1 MRLRFLVLIGLV
13 VGLTLGVVLAIVFG
27 RTADSPGVDSDPEP
41 VVELAEGQQTSVE
54 IQQQRREEFLV
65 DWARF
70 RSVEVLVE
78 SNLTRVTSDGTE
90 LTVTEVLAQRPGD
103 RLVRSLS
110 GVTGYLGGV
119 EVLCSTRTSVEEGGE
134 LECRDL
140 DTAPSI
146 DEALQTELGNIGAV
160 LDGDPPTYRLFVT
173 DEGCWEL
180 LLTTETFDAPF
191 GESAIY
197 CFDAGTGTLS
207 SSETTFNNGLV
218 EKTEVVNVRQ
228 EVTDDDLL
236 AMLDE
241 PPRE

>member
-1 MRLRFLVLIGLV
+1 M
-13 VGLTLGVVLAIVFG
+13 
-27 RTADSPGVDSDPEP
+27 
-41 VVELAEGQQTSVE
+41 
-54 IQQQRREEFLV
+54 

-70 RSVEVLVE
+70 RSVEALVE
-78 SNLTRVTSDGTE
+78 SNLTRITADGTE
-90 LTVTEVLAQRPGD
+90 LTVTEVLAQRRGD

-119 EVLCSTRTSVEEGGE
+119 EVLCSSRTSVDEGGE

-146 DEALQTELGNIGAV
+146 DDALETELGNIGAV
-160 LDGDPPTYRLFVT
+160 LAGDPPTYRVFVT

-197 CFDAGTGTLS
+197 CFDATTGTLS

-218 EKTEVVNVRQ
+218 EKTEVVNVRE

-241 PPRE
+241 PPRG